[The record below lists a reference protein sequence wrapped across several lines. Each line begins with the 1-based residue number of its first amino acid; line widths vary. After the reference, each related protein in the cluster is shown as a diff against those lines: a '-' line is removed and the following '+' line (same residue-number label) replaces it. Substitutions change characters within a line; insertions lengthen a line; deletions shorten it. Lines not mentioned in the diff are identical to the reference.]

1 MPLFSRWPKREIAAD
16 TGANSPERLPLAQHS
31 DILLPPLAYTRT
43 DYTAL
48 GAFCMQ
54 IPVGVIADRYYSRD
68 SPQLKA
74 GLERYLV
81 AMRDDLIDR
90 AILNAPMLASDLD
103 SARREGRI
111 AAGTLER
118 LIQVA
123 AAPAAS
129 PQPHDPIAMWLRPRT
144 TAALKAENLVTL
156 ADLTALMRRRGPGW
170 WRGVARVGIQR
181 AQTLAQWV
189 RKHEATLGAI
199 YSGTYTPATEVQE
212 LIGTNPADYLVPLA
226 HAKVPD
232 ALNGSAGVN
241 RDLRFCYIA
250 ANDDLE
256 AIRLYLARF
265 SDKPHTL
272 RSYTKELERF
282 LYWCVLEAG
291 KPLSSVLVTDCEKYK
306 EFLRNP
312 SARFVGERAPR
323 TSTRWRPFSRE
334 PLSPASQLH
343 AVVVVR
349 TAFAYLVA
357 VRYLAGNP
365 WLAVKDPNVLE
376 RVHELQIEKAL
387 SRDLWDEVIDRLT
400 LRCRRPENSQD
411 RIALAMML
419 LLGDSGMRREEV
431 AGAVRCALKP
441 NKWAYDAGQLTVIGK
456 RNKERIVPV
465 SPRTLE
471 ALRAH
476 WVDRGIDFD
485 VTDDPRPLL
494 GPLIIPAH
502 AAALERHARS
512 DAAGYTGDAL
522 YRLFQATL
530 KRLRLDPD
538 AAASFSGEQFNELA
552 TASPHALRHTWG
564 TLAVEDGMPLD
575 VAQAILGHQSS
586 STTAIYI
593 QAKTKRILEEGA
605 RYFSKRRDKNEPT

>member
-1 MPLFSRWPKREIAAD
+1 MDAVSPVFVRRIAAVA
-16 TGANSPERLPLAQHS
+16 GASSQEKLTMAQHS
-31 DILLPPLAYTRT
+31 DIILPTLAYTRA

-48 GAFCMQ
+48 RAFCMK
-54 IPVGVIADRYYSRD
+54 IPLEVIADRYYSHD
-68 SPQLKA
+68 SPQLET
-74 GLERYLV
+74 GLERYLLT
-81 AMRDDLIDR
+81 MRDDLIDR
-90 AILNAPMLASDLD
+90 AIVNNPMLAENLK
-103 SARREGRI
+103 SARRNGHITAR
-111 AAGTLER
+111 TLDM
-118 LIQVA
+118 LIQIA
-123 AAPAAS
+123 EAPAAV

-144 TAALKAENLVTL
+144 TAALRSEHLVTL
-156 ADLTALMRRRGPGW
+156 ADLTALMRRRGPSW
-170 WRGVARVGIQR
+170 WRGVPRVGVQR
-181 AQTLAQWV
+181 AQALAQWV
-189 RKHEATLGAI
+189 RKHEATLGSI
-199 YSGTYTPATEVQE
+199 YVGTYVPAADAKE
-212 LIGTNPADYLVPLA
+212 LIGTNASDYLVPLK
-226 HAKVPD
+226 HAKAPD
-232 ALNGSAGVN
+232 WLDGSAGVN
-241 RDLRFCYIA
+241 RDLRFSYIA
-250 ANDDLE
+250 ASNDLE
-256 AIRLYLARF
+256 AIRLYLERF

-291 KPLSSVLVTDCEKYK
+291 KPLSSVLVTDCEQYK
-306 EFLRNP
+306 VFLKAP
-312 SARFVGERAPR
+312 GARFVGDRAPR
-323 TSTRWRPFSRE
+323 SSARWRPFSKE

-365 WLAVKDPNVLE
+365 WLAVKDPNVVE
-376 RVHELQIEKAL
+376 RVHELQIDKAL
-387 SRDLWDEVIDRLT
+387 SRDLWDEVIERLT
-400 LRCRRPENSQD
+400 LRCQVPENSQD

-419 LLGDSGMRREEV
+419 LLGDSGLRREEV

-465 SPRTLE
+465 SPRTLV

-476 WVDRGIDFD
+476 WIDRGMDFD
-485 VTDDPRPLL
+485 DTDDPRPLL
-494 GPLIIPAH
+494 GPLVIPGH
-502 AAALERHARS
+502 EAALERHAAPN
-512 DAAGYTGDAL
+512 AAGYTGDAL

-538 AAASFSGEQFNELA
+538 TPAGFTSEQFNELA

-575 VAQAILGHQSS
+575 VAQAILGHRSP
-586 STTAIYI
+586 STTAIYV

-605 RYFSKRRDKNEPT
+605 RYFAKRRDKSQQ